1 MNLTLAHVLIMSATL
16 LIVIGGGIYTARA
29 VKTAEGYS
37 LGGRSSGAVMVA
49 GSIAGT
55 VVGGGA
61 TIGTAQLAYSAGLSA
76 WWFTLGSG
84 IAFIIMGLFYAGKLR
99 MTGLETIPQ
108 YLQKNYGKKTAG
120 LAGIISSI
128 GILFS
133 AVASCLPG
141 IQMISAIFGTSIYIS
156 AIFLIILEVV

>member
-16 LIVIGGGIYTARA
+16 LIVIGGGIYAARA

-84 IAFIIMGLFYAGKLR
+84 IAFIIMGLF
-99 MTGLETIPQ
+99 
-108 YLQKNYGKKTAG
+108 
-120 LAGIISSI
+120 
-128 GILFS
+128 F
-133 AVASCLPG
+133 
-141 IQMISAIFGTSIYIS
+141 
-156 AIFLIILEVV
+156 

>member
-16 LIVIGGGIYTARA
+16 LIVIGGGIYAARA

-120 LAGIISSI
+120 LADSRYT
-128 GILFS
+128 F
-133 AVASCLPG
+133 
-141 IQMISAIFGTSIYIS
+141 
-156 AIFLIILEVV
+156 